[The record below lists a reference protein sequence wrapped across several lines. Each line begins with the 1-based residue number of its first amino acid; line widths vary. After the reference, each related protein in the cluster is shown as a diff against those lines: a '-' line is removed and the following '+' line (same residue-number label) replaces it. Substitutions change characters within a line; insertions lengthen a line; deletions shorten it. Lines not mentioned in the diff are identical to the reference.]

1 MEKFKIVIKTYAG
14 LEEDLRDELQEK
26 LGLKGKVLKRAVTV
40 EGELEDIYLIN
51 LHIGTALKVLV
62 TIDEFRIFNEK
73 PR

>member
-40 EGELEDIYLIN
+40 EGELEDVYLIN
-51 LHIGTALKVLV
+51 LILELH
-62 TIDEFRIFNEK
+62 
-73 PR
+73 